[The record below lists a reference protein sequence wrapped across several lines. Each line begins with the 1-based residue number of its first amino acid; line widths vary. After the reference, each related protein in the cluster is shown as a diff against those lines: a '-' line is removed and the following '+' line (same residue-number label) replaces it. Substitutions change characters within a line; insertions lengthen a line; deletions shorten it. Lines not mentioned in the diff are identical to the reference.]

1 MKIYFAASIRG
12 GRDDINLYIDLINFL
27 KQHGEVLTEQ
37 VADAMIGEA
46 GEQDLSVETIYDRD
60 IEWMKEADI
69 VIAEVSTPSLGVGY
83 EIAKAEEMGKPVV
96 CMYRVI
102 AEKVLSAMIAGNKN
116 VKLIKYRELPE
127 LMMQLQEVFKEYE

>member
-37 VADAMIGEA
+37 VADAMISEA
-46 GEQDLSVETIYDRD
+46 GEQDLSVETIYERD
-60 IEWMKEADI
+60 MEWMKEADI

-83 EIAKAEEMGKPVV
+83 EIGKAEEMNKPIV

-102 AEKVLSAMIAGNKN
+102 ADKVLSAMVAGNKN

-127 LMMQLQEVFKEYE
+127 LVMQLKDILKEHE